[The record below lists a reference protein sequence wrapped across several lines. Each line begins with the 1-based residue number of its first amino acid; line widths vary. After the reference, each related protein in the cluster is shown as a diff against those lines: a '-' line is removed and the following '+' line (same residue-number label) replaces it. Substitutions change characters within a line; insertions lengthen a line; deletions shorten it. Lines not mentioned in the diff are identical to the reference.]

1 MCQVLRQAIDE
12 NDLSFYSQPEEE
24 GSVTHTVVMK
34 KLGLREV
41 HGVPLLTLAK
51 PRLCSSPSNFFHL
64 CHITPYSAAAV
75 VPQEFVKMRECVR
88 VCGGYRRCLC
98 GVTYIA

>member
-24 GSVTHTVVMK
+24 TSVTPTVVMK

-41 HGVPLLTLAK
+41 HGVPLFISAK
-51 PRLCSSPSNFFHL
+51 PQL
-64 CHITPYSAAAV
+64 
-75 VPQEFVKMRECVR
+75 
-88 VCGGYRRCLC
+88 
-98 GVTYIA
+98 

>member
-24 GSVTHTVVMK
+24 GSVTPTVVMK

-41 HGVPLLTLAK
+41 HGETLLTSAK
-51 PRLCSSPSNFFHL
+51 PRLCSSLSDFFHL
-64 CHITPYSAAAV
+64 CRVIPYCAAAV

-88 VCGGYRRCLC
+88 VCDGYRRCLC
-98 GVTYIA
+98 GMIYIV